1 MRNNQP
7 TIPGLEKLEIAAAR
21 VQERRESLE
30 EQFLDL
36 KNRVL
41 KLEMEISLLRIQL
54 EKEGEDLA

>member
-7 TIPGLEKLEIAAAR
+7 TIPGLEKLEIAATR

-41 KLEMEISLLRIQL
+41 KLEMEVILLRIQV
-54 EKEGEDLA
+54 EKGE

>member
-7 TIPGLEKLEIAAAR
+7 TIPGLEKLEIGAAR
-21 VQERRESLE
+21 VQERRESLD

-41 KLEMEISLLRIQL
+41 KLEMEVILLRIQV
-54 EKEGEDLA
+54 EKGE

>member
-41 KLEMEISLLRIQL
+41 KLEMEVILLRIQV
-54 EKEGEDLA
+54 EKGE

>member
-1 MRNNQP
+1 MRNKQP
-7 TIPGLEKLEIAAAR
+7 TIPGLEKLEIAATR

-41 KLEMEISLLRIQL
+41 KLEMEVILLRIQV
-54 EKEGEDLA
+54 EKGE